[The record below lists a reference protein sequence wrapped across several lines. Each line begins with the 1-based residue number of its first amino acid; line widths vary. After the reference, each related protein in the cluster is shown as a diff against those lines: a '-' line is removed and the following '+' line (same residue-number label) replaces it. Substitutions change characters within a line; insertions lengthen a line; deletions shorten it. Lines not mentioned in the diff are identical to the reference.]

1 MAATT
6 HLSDLAVNVQADAFA
21 SLMDGGFIDIFDG
34 KQPKDA
40 ATPLSGQKLGVTF
53 GFGSPAFARAA
64 AGLIVANPITPGVAR
79 SSLNPATWAR
89 IYRADHKTAV
99 MDVTVG
105 TKNAVIVLPTVTL
118 PEGVTVTCSFFSHVI
133 PKST

>member
-1 MAATT
+1 MPVKSN
-6 HLSDLAVNVQADAFA
+6 LSDLAVNIQADAFA
-21 SLMDGGFIDIFDG
+21 TLMDGGFIDILDG

-40 ATPLSGQKLGVTF
+40 ATALTNQKVGVTF
-53 GFGSPAFARAA
+53 GFGSPAFGRAA
-64 AGLIVANPITPGVAR
+64 AGIIVANPITQGVSR
-79 SSLNPATWAR
+79 VSLNPATWAR

-105 TKNAVIVLPTVTL
+105 TKDAVIVLPTVNL
-118 PEGVTVTCSFFSHVI
+118 PEGVTVTCSFFSHLI